1 MPMGAL
7 HTTVS
12 KHNIQMIT
20 CIFHTNQSHMVTQI
34 LPELEIQPV
43 TIGRGQLA
51 APQIPIG
58 VIVWISESVDVVQT
72 LVMIQCLQVEEV

>member
-1 MPMGAL
+1 MA
-7 HTTVS
+7 
-12 KHNIQMIT
+12 I
-20 CIFHTNQSHMVTQI
+20 QI

-72 LVMIQCLQVEEV
+72 LAMIQCLQVEEV